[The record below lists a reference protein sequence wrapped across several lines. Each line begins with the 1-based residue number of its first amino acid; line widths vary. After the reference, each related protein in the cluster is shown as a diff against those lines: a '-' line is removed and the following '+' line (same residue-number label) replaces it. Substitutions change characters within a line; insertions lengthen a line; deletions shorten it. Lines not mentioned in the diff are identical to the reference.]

1 MGSIRRPFVALA
13 MVAGVACAPATPG
26 SGDSA
31 TAGADSA
38 AVRNQPVRLQ
48 AEVTRLEAR
57 LRQLA
62 SSDGCDSAGQCKAA
76 PVGERACGGP
86 RDYVVYCT
94 TSTDEARLLA
104 VVDSLKDAE
113 MRLNEATG
121 AVSTCE
127 MRLPPEMGVEAGR
140 CVSVGNRE

>member
-1 MGSIRRPFVALA
+1 MGSLGRPFITLA
-13 MVAGVACAPATPG
+13 MVTVLACAPATPG

-31 TAGADSA
+31 TASDDSA
-38 AVRNQPVRLQ
+38 AVQNQPVRLQ

-57 LRQLA
+57 LRELA

-86 RDYVVYCT
+86 RDYVVYCA
-94 TSTDEARLLA
+94 TSTDEPALLA
-104 VVDSLKDAE
+104 VVDSLKEAE

-127 MRLPPEMGVEAGR
+127 MRLPPEMEVVAGK
-140 CVSVGNRE
+140 CVVRN

>member
-1 MGSIRRPFVALA
+1 MGSTSRPFVALA
-13 MVAGVACAPATPG
+13 IVTAVACAPATPG

-31 TAGADSA
+31 TASDDSA
-38 AVRNQPVRLQ
+38 AVQNQPVRLQ

-57 LRQLA
+57 LRELA

-86 RDYVVYCT
+86 RDYVVYCA
-94 TSTDEARLLA
+94 TSTDETALLA

-127 MRLPPEMGVEAGR
+127 MRLPPEMGVEGGR
-140 CVSVGNRE
+140 CVVRN